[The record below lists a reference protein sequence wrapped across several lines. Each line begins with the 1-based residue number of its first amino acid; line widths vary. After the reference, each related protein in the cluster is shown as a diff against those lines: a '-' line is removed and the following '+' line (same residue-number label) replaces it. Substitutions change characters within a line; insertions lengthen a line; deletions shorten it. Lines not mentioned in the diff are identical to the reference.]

1 MASCIQSQSICV
13 KIKADFFFDEFAASV
28 SRVRGSSAETL
39 CGCLLQHGLRNTDN
53 VLDAFQL
60 ALLCDFPRLS
70 VISHHMIMKHFKEL
84 CATGAWI
91 FMQSRPFLE
100 KKNLEGSVIIEE
112 SGAHGV
118 LQKWNKIEARLK
130 ATSHF

>member
-1 MASCIQSQSICV
+1 MASCIQSQSICMWYT
-13 KIKADFFFDEFAASV
+13 FLFV
-28 SRVRGSSAETL
+28 SITLTETL
-39 CGCLLQHGLRNTDN
+39 CGCLLQHGLRNADN

-112 SGAHGV
+112 SV
-118 LQKWNKIEARLK
+118 RSTFTNTFLL
-130 ATSHF
+130 FM

>member
-1 MASCIQSQSICV
+1 FKLTGIDCDIKSRPKDMANMASCIQSQSIC
-13 KIKADFFFDEFAASV
+13 
-28 SRVRGSSAETL
+28 AETL
-39 CGCLLQHGLRNTDN
+39 CGCLLQHGLRNTEN

-84 CATGAWI
+84 CATGSWI

-100 KKNLEGSVIIEE
+100 KKKL
-112 SGAHGV
+112 
-118 LQKWNKIEARLK
+118 KRLCHHRRK
-130 ATSHF
+130 CK

>member
-1 MASCIQSQSICV
+1 MANMASCIQSQSIC
-13 KIKADFFFDEFAASV
+13 
-28 SRVRGSSAETL
+28 AETL
-39 CGCLLQHGLRNTDN
+39 CGCLLQHGLRNTEN

-84 CATGAWI
+84 CATGSWI

-100 KKNLEGSVIIEE
+100 KKN
-112 SGAHGV
+112 
-118 LQKWNKIEARLK
+118 
-130 ATSHF
+130 